1 MPRPSNTI
9 NTRLISKVCTLY
21 YHQNL
26 NQQEIAN
33 RLHLS
38 RPKVS
43 RLLTQGKQQG
53 IIKITVNVPNNN
65 YLETE
70 TLLEK
75 KYNLKEVLITEIDTP
90 DDKSSTGLIKSQL
103 GQSAANY
110 LMRTVS
116 EGDIIGVTWGTT
128 LHSMINSLQP
138 KPVKNVHVIQ
148 TLGGVGPPEAK
159 AHAMDIS
166 RSLSQILKS
175 QLTLLPTPGIVDN
188 EESKKILLNDRQLN
202 SALDLFSQ
210 INIAYVGIG
219 AVSTNPVLGKD
230 SYELTPAL
238 KKQILESDAAGDIG
252 LNFFDNQGR
261 PVATNFRN
269 LFIGMS
275 LEEYKKVD
283 TVVGIAGGFEK
294 FEAIAGALKG
304 GYINVLIT
312 DNVTARKLAND

>member
-1 MPRPSNTI
+1 MPRPSNSI

-21 YHQNL
+21 YYQNL
-26 NQQEIAN
+26 NQQEIAD

-43 RLLTQGKQQG
+43 RLLTQGKEQG

-75 KYNLKEVLITEIDTP
+75 KYNLKEVLIADIDTP
-90 DDKSSTGLIKSQL
+90 DDKSSTGIIKSQL

-110 LMRTVS
+110 LMRTVA

-138 KPVKNVHVIQ
+138 KPVKNIHVIQ

-166 RSLSQILKS
+166 RSLSQLLNS
-175 QLTLLPTPGIVDN
+175 RLTLLPTPGIVDS
-188 EESKKILLNDRQLN
+188 EESKKILLGDRQVN
-202 SALDLFSQ
+202 TALDLFSQ

-230 SYELTPAL
+230 SYELSPDL

-252 LNFFDNQGR
+252 LNFFDIKGR
-261 PVATNFRN
+261 PVETKFRD

-283 TVVGIAGGFEK
+283 TVVGIAGGYDK
-294 FEAIAGALKG
+294 FEAIAGALSG
-304 GYINVLIT
+304 GYIDVLIT
-312 DNVTARKLAND
+312 DQVTAQKLANN